1 MRVAIAHDYLT
12 QRGGAE
18 RVLLS
23 MLGAFPDAP
32 LHTSLYRPTGTFP
45 AFASADVRTLPIDRF
60 GLLRRHHRLAFP
72 FLASS
77 FSSQTVDADVVLCS
91 SSGWAHGI
99 RTTGRKVVYCY
110 SPARWLYYGDT
121 YLGGGRKLLAGPALA
136 AARAG
141 LVRWDR
147 RNAASAG
154 CYLTSSTV
162 VRDRIQDTYGI
173 EAEVLPPPHSLD
185 TSLPQ
190 RAVPTVEPGFFLIVA
205 RLLAYKNVGTVVSA
219 FDALADQRL
228 VVVGTGPEIARLRR
242 LAGPNVT
249 FAGQVHDDEL
259 RWLYANCTAVISAGY
274 EDYGLT
280 PIEAAAFGRPAVV
293 LAAGGFL
300 DTVVEGETGVFFEE
314 PCPAAVAGAVR
325 EVLATSWSEAAVKA
339 HAGHFGEAAFR
350 RRLRQVVLGE
360 KPARTGDGRVVA
372 S

>member
-32 LHTSLYRPTGTFP
+32 VHTSLYRQEGTFP
-45 AFASADVRTLPIDRF
+45 GFASADVRTLPIDRF
-60 GLLRRHHRLAFP
+60 SLLRRHHRLAFP

-110 SPARWLYYGDT
+110 SPARWLYGDT

-147 RNAASAG
+147 RNAAGAN

-162 VRDRIQDTYGI
+162 VRDRIRETYGI

-185 TSLPQ
+185 ASLPQ

-205 RLLAYKNVGTVVSA
+205 RLLAYKNVGAVVDA
-219 FDALADQRL
+219 FAALAGERL
-228 VVVGTGPEIARLRR
+228 VVVGTGPETARLRR
-242 LAGPNVT
+242 LGGPNVA
-249 FAGQVHDDEL
+249 FVGQAHDDEL

-280 PIEAAAFGRPAVV
+280 PIEAASFGRPAVV

-314 PCPAAVAGAVR
+314 PCAAAVAGAVR

-339 HAGHFGEAAFR
+339 HAGHFGEAAFW

-360 KPARTGDGRVVA
+360 KPVLMGDGRVVA